1 MDISIIFKIAA
12 VGIIVSVIGQILKH
26 SGREEQAFLTSLAG
40 LILVLMWI
48 IPYIYE
54 LFNTIKNLF
63 EVLMFTVGVFGI
75 IIVILALQLKNIKS
89 EYSVVIMIVGCVI
102 IFFYSISGIIKVV
115 EILKKII
122 NDTGINDEQI
132 IILLKIMGISYIAEF
147 VSDIA
152 KDSGYSALS
161 NQIQIYGKITILVVS
176 VPILESLINCINGL
190 LL

>member
-1 MDISIIFKIAA
+1 
-12 VGIIVSVIGQILKH
+12 
-26 SGREEQAFLTSLAG
+26 
-40 LILVLMWI
+40 
-48 IPYIYE
+48 
-54 LFNTIKNLF
+54 
-63 EVLMFTVGVFGI
+63 MFTVGVLGI

-89 EYSVVIMIVGCVI
+89 EFSVVIMIVGCVI

-115 EILKKII
+115 EILIKII
-122 NDTGINDEQI
+122 IDTGINDEQI

>member
-1 MDISIIFKIAA
+1 
-12 VGIIVSVIGQILKH
+12 
-26 SGREEQAFLTSLAG
+26 
-40 LILVLMWI
+40 
-48 IPYIYE
+48 
-54 LFNTIKNLF
+54 
-63 EVLMFTVGVFGI
+63 MFTVGFLGI

-102 IFFYSISGIIKVV
+102 IFFYSVSGIIKVV

>member
-1 MDISIIFKIAA
+1 
-12 VGIIVSVIGQILKH
+12 
-26 SGREEQAFLTSLAG
+26 
-40 LILVLMWI
+40 
-48 IPYIYE
+48 
-54 LFNTIKNLF
+54 
-63 EVLMFTVGVFGI
+63 MFTVGVLGI

-89 EYSVVIMIVGCVI
+89 EYSVVIMIVGCVV

>member
-1 MDISIIFKIAA
+1 
-12 VGIIVSVIGQILKH
+12 
-26 SGREEQAFLTSLAG
+26 
-40 LILVLMWI
+40 
-48 IPYIYE
+48 
-54 LFNTIKNLF
+54 
-63 EVLMFTVGVFGI
+63 MFTVGVLGI

-161 NQIQIYGKITILVVS
+161 NQIQIYGKITIIVVS

>member
-1 MDISIIFKIAA
+1 
-12 VGIIVSVIGQILKH
+12 
-26 SGREEQAFLTSLAG
+26 
-40 LILVLMWI
+40 
-48 IPYIYE
+48 
-54 LFNTIKNLF
+54 
-63 EVLMFTVGVFGI
+63 MFTVGVLGI
-75 IIVILALQLKNIKS
+75 IIVILTLQLKNIKS

-122 NDTGINDEQI
+122 NDTGINDERI
-132 IILLKIMGISYIAEF
+132 MILLKIMGISYIAEF

>member
-1 MDISIIFKIAA
+1 
-12 VGIIVSVIGQILKH
+12 
-26 SGREEQAFLTSLAG
+26 
-40 LILVLMWI
+40 
-48 IPYIYE
+48 
-54 LFNTIKNLF
+54 
-63 EVLMFTVGVFGI
+63 MFTVGVLGI

-190 LL
+190 LI

>member
-1 MDISIIFKIAA
+1 M
-12 VGIIVSVIGQILKH
+12 
-26 SGREEQAFLTSLAG
+26 
-40 LILVLMWI
+40 
-48 IPYIYE
+48 
-54 LFNTIKNLF
+54 FN
-63 EVLMFTVGVFGI
+63 VGVLGI

>member
-1 MDISIIFKIAA
+1 
-12 VGIIVSVIGQILKH
+12 
-26 SGREEQAFLTSLAG
+26 
-40 LILVLMWI
+40 
-48 IPYIYE
+48 
-54 LFNTIKNLF
+54 
-63 EVLMFTVGVFGI
+63 MFTVGVLGI

-176 VPILESLINCINGL
+176 VPILESLINCLNVL

>member
-1 MDISIIFKIAA
+1 
-12 VGIIVSVIGQILKH
+12 
-26 SGREEQAFLTSLAG
+26 
-40 LILVLMWI
+40 
-48 IPYIYE
+48 
-54 LFNTIKNLF
+54 
-63 EVLMFTVGVFGI
+63 MFTVGVLGI

-176 VPILESLINCINGL
+176 VPILESSINCINGL

>member
-1 MDISIIFKIAA
+1 
-12 VGIIVSVIGQILKH
+12 
-26 SGREEQAFLTSLAG
+26 
-40 LILVLMWI
+40 
-48 IPYIYE
+48 
-54 LFNTIKNLF
+54 
-63 EVLMFTVGVFGI
+63 MFTVGVLGI

-89 EYSVVIMIVGCVI
+89 EYSFVIMIVGCVI

>member
-1 MDISIIFKIAA
+1 
-12 VGIIVSVIGQILKH
+12 
-26 SGREEQAFLTSLAG
+26 
-40 LILVLMWI
+40 
-48 IPYIYE
+48 
-54 LFNTIKNLF
+54 
-63 EVLMFTVGVFGI
+63 MFTVGVLGI
-75 IIVILALQLKNIKS
+75 IIVILTLQLKNIKS

-122 NDTGINDEQI
+122 NDTGINDERI

-161 NQIQIYGKITILVVS
+161 NQILIYGKITILVVS

>member
-1 MDISIIFKIAA
+1 
-12 VGIIVSVIGQILKH
+12 
-26 SGREEQAFLTSLAG
+26 
-40 LILVLMWI
+40 
-48 IPYIYE
+48 
-54 LFNTIKNLF
+54 
-63 EVLMFTVGVFGI
+63 MFTVGVLGI

-102 IFFYSISGIIKVV
+102 IFFYSVSGIIKVV

-176 VPILESLINCINGL
+176 VPILESLINSINGL

>member
-1 MDISIIFKIAA
+1 
-12 VGIIVSVIGQILKH
+12 
-26 SGREEQAFLTSLAG
+26 
-40 LILVLMWI
+40 
-48 IPYIYE
+48 
-54 LFNTIKNLF
+54 
-63 EVLMFTVGVFGI
+63 MFTVGVLGI

-147 VSDIA
+147 VSDIV

>member
-1 MDISIIFKIAA
+1 
-12 VGIIVSVIGQILKH
+12 
-26 SGREEQAFLTSLAG
+26 
-40 LILVLMWI
+40 
-48 IPYIYE
+48 
-54 LFNTIKNLF
+54 
-63 EVLMFTVGVFGI
+63 MFTVGVLGI
-75 IIVILALQLKNIKS
+75 IIVVLALQLKNIKS

>member
-1 MDISIIFKIAA
+1 
-12 VGIIVSVIGQILKH
+12 
-26 SGREEQAFLTSLAG
+26 
-40 LILVLMWI
+40 
-48 IPYIYE
+48 
-54 LFNTIKNLF
+54 
-63 EVLMFTVGVFGI
+63 MFTVGVLGI
-75 IIVILALQLKNIKS
+75 IIVILVLQLKNIKS

-122 NDTGINDEQI
+122 NDTGINDERI

>member
-1 MDISIIFKIAA
+1 
-12 VGIIVSVIGQILKH
+12 
-26 SGREEQAFLTSLAG
+26 
-40 LILVLMWI
+40 
-48 IPYIYE
+48 
-54 LFNTIKNLF
+54 
-63 EVLMFTVGVFGI
+63 MFIVGVLGI

-176 VPILESLINCINGL
+176 VPILEALINCINGL

>member
-1 MDISIIFKIAA
+1 
-12 VGIIVSVIGQILKH
+12 
-26 SGREEQAFLTSLAG
+26 
-40 LILVLMWI
+40 
-48 IPYIYE
+48 
-54 LFNTIKNLF
+54 
-63 EVLMFTVGVFGI
+63 MFTVGVLGI

-122 NDTGINDEQI
+122 NDTGINDERI

-190 LL
+190 LLWKE

>member
-1 MDISIIFKIAA
+1 
-12 VGIIVSVIGQILKH
+12 
-26 SGREEQAFLTSLAG
+26 
-40 LILVLMWI
+40 
-48 IPYIYE
+48 
-54 LFNTIKNLF
+54 
-63 EVLMFTVGVFGI
+63 MFTVGVLGI

-122 NDTGINDEQI
+122 NDTGIYDEQI

>member
-1 MDISIIFKIAA
+1 
-12 VGIIVSVIGQILKH
+12 
-26 SGREEQAFLTSLAG
+26 
-40 LILVLMWI
+40 
-48 IPYIYE
+48 
-54 LFNTIKNLF
+54 
-63 EVLMFTVGVFGI
+63 MFTVGVLGI

-89 EYSVVIMIVGCVI
+89 EYSVVIMIVVLVI
-102 IFFYSISGIIKVV
+102 IFIYSFSGIIKVV
-115 EILKKII
+115 EIFKKII

>member
-1 MDISIIFKIAA
+1 
-12 VGIIVSVIGQILKH
+12 
-26 SGREEQAFLTSLAG
+26 
-40 LILVLMWI
+40 
-48 IPYIYE
+48 
-54 LFNTIKNLF
+54 
-63 EVLMFTVGVFGI
+63 MFTVGVLGI

-115 EILKKII
+115 QILKKII

>member
-1 MDISIIFKIAA
+1 
-12 VGIIVSVIGQILKH
+12 
-26 SGREEQAFLTSLAG
+26 
-40 LILVLMWI
+40 
-48 IPYIYE
+48 
-54 LFNTIKNLF
+54 
-63 EVLMFTVGVFGI
+63 MFTIGVLGI

-190 LL
+190 ML

>member
-1 MDISIIFKIAA
+1 
-12 VGIIVSVIGQILKH
+12 
-26 SGREEQAFLTSLAG
+26 
-40 LILVLMWI
+40 
-48 IPYIYE
+48 
-54 LFNTIKNLF
+54 
-63 EVLMFTVGVFGI
+63 MFTVGVLGI
-75 IIVILALQLKNIKS
+75 IIVILTLQLKNIKS

-122 NDTGINDEQI
+122 NDTGINEERI

>member
-1 MDISIIFKIAA
+1 
-12 VGIIVSVIGQILKH
+12 
-26 SGREEQAFLTSLAG
+26 
-40 LILVLMWI
+40 
-48 IPYIYE
+48 
-54 LFNTIKNLF
+54 
-63 EVLMFTVGVFGI
+63 MFTVGVLVI
-75 IIVILALQLKNIKS
+75 IIVILTLKLKNIKS
-89 EYSVVIMIVGCVI
+89 EYIVVIMIVGCVI

-122 NDTGINDEQI
+122 NDTGINDERI
-132 IILLKIMGISYIAEF
+132 ISLLKIMGISDIAEF

>member
-1 MDISIIFKIAA
+1 
-12 VGIIVSVIGQILKH
+12 
-26 SGREEQAFLTSLAG
+26 
-40 LILVLMWI
+40 
-48 IPYIYE
+48 
-54 LFNTIKNLF
+54 
-63 EVLMFTVGVFGI
+63 MFTVGVLGI

-161 NQIQIYGKITILVVS
+161 NQIQIYGEITILVVS

>member
-1 MDISIIFKIAA
+1 
-12 VGIIVSVIGQILKH
+12 
-26 SGREEQAFLTSLAG
+26 
-40 LILVLMWI
+40 
-48 IPYIYE
+48 
-54 LFNTIKNLF
+54 
-63 EVLMFTVGVFGI
+63 MFTVGVLGI
-75 IIVILALQLKNIKS
+75 IIVILTLQLKNIKS

-122 NDTGINDEQI
+122 NDTGMNDERI

>member
-40 LILVLMWI
+40 
-48 IPYIYE
+48 
-54 LFNTIKNLF
+54 
-63 EVLMFTVGVFGI
+63 

>member
-1 MDISIIFKIAA
+1 
-12 VGIIVSVIGQILKH
+12 
-26 SGREEQAFLTSLAG
+26 
-40 LILVLMWI
+40 
-48 IPYIYE
+48 
-54 LFNTIKNLF
+54 
-63 EVLMFTVGVFGI
+63 MFTVGVLGI

-147 VSDIA
+147 VSVIA

-176 VPILESLINCINGL
+176 VPILEALINCINGL

>member
-1 MDISIIFKIAA
+1 
-12 VGIIVSVIGQILKH
+12 
-26 SGREEQAFLTSLAG
+26 
-40 LILVLMWI
+40 
-48 IPYIYE
+48 
-54 LFNTIKNLF
+54 
-63 EVLMFTVGVFGI
+63 MFTGGVLGI

>member
-1 MDISIIFKIAA
+1 
-12 VGIIVSVIGQILKH
+12 
-26 SGREEQAFLTSLAG
+26 
-40 LILVLMWI
+40 
-48 IPYIYE
+48 
-54 LFNTIKNLF
+54 
-63 EVLMFTVGVFGI
+63 MFTVGVLGI

-102 IFFYSISGIIKVV
+102 IFFYSVSGIIKVV

>member
-1 MDISIIFKIAA
+1 
-12 VGIIVSVIGQILKH
+12 
-26 SGREEQAFLTSLAG
+26 
-40 LILVLMWI
+40 
-48 IPYIYE
+48 
-54 LFNTIKNLF
+54 
-63 EVLMFTVGVFGI
+63 MFTVGVLGI

-176 VPILESLINCINGL
+176 VPILESFIYCINGL

>member
-1 MDISIIFKIAA
+1 
-12 VGIIVSVIGQILKH
+12 
-26 SGREEQAFLTSLAG
+26 
-40 LILVLMWI
+40 
-48 IPYIYE
+48 
-54 LFNTIKNLF
+54 
-63 EVLMFTVGVFGI
+63 MFTVGVLGI
-75 IIVILALQLKNIKS
+75 IIVILTLQLKNIKS

-122 NDTGINDEQI
+122 NDTGINDERI

>member
-1 MDISIIFKIAA
+1 
-12 VGIIVSVIGQILKH
+12 
-26 SGREEQAFLTSLAG
+26 
-40 LILVLMWI
+40 
-48 IPYIYE
+48 
-54 LFNTIKNLF
+54 
-63 EVLMFTVGVFGI
+63 MFTVGVLGI

-161 NQIQIYGKITILVVS
+161 NQIQIYGKITILLVS

>member
-1 MDISIIFKIAA
+1 
-12 VGIIVSVIGQILKH
+12 
-26 SGREEQAFLTSLAG
+26 
-40 LILVLMWI
+40 
-48 IPYIYE
+48 
-54 LFNTIKNLF
+54 
-63 EVLMFTVGVFGI
+63 MFTVGVLGI

-102 IFFYSISGIIKVV
+102 IFFYSISRIIKVV

>member
-1 MDISIIFKIAA
+1 
-12 VGIIVSVIGQILKH
+12 
-26 SGREEQAFLTSLAG
+26 
-40 LILVLMWI
+40 
-48 IPYIYE
+48 
-54 LFNTIKNLF
+54 
-63 EVLMFTVGVFGI
+63 MFTVGVLGI

-102 IFFYSISGIIKVV
+102 IFFYSISGIIKGV

>member
-1 MDISIIFKIAA
+1 
-12 VGIIVSVIGQILKH
+12 
-26 SGREEQAFLTSLAG
+26 
-40 LILVLMWI
+40 
-48 IPYIYE
+48 
-54 LFNTIKNLF
+54 
-63 EVLMFTVGVFGI
+63 MFTVGVLGI

-152 KDSGYSALS
+152 KDSDIAHC
-161 NQIQIYGKITILVVS
+161 QIKSKFMGKLQF
-176 VPILESLINCINGL
+176 L
-190 LL
+190 

>member
-1 MDISIIFKIAA
+1 
-12 VGIIVSVIGQILKH
+12 
-26 SGREEQAFLTSLAG
+26 
-40 LILVLMWI
+40 
-48 IPYIYE
+48 
-54 LFNTIKNLF
+54 
-63 EVLMFTVGVFGI
+63 MFTVGVLGI

-132 IILLKIMGISYIAEF
+132 IILIKIMGISYIAEF

>member
-1 MDISIIFKIAA
+1 
-12 VGIIVSVIGQILKH
+12 
-26 SGREEQAFLTSLAG
+26 
-40 LILVLMWI
+40 
-48 IPYIYE
+48 
-54 LFNTIKNLF
+54 
-63 EVLMFTVGVFGI
+63 MFTVGVLGI

-89 EYSVVIMIVGCVI
+89 EYSVV
-102 IFFYSISGIIKVV
+102 
-115 EILKKII
+115 
-122 NDTGINDEQI
+122 
-132 IILLKIMGISYIAEF
+132 ILLKIMGISYIAEF

>member
-1 MDISIIFKIAA
+1 
-12 VGIIVSVIGQILKH
+12 
-26 SGREEQAFLTSLAG
+26 
-40 LILVLMWI
+40 
-48 IPYIYE
+48 
-54 LFNTIKNLF
+54 
-63 EVLMFTVGVFGI
+63 MFTVGVLGI

-102 IFFYSISGIIKVV
+102 IFFYSILGIIKVV

>member
-1 MDISIIFKIAA
+1 
-12 VGIIVSVIGQILKH
+12 
-26 SGREEQAFLTSLAG
+26 
-40 LILVLMWI
+40 
-48 IPYIYE
+48 
-54 LFNTIKNLF
+54 
-63 EVLMFTVGVFGI
+63 MFTVGVLGI
-75 IIVILALQLKNIKS
+75 IIVILTLQLKNIKS

-122 NDTGINDEQI
+122 NDTGINDERI
-132 IILLKIMGISYIAEF
+132 IILLKIMGISYITEF